1 MKKIVALT
9 LTFAMAFSM
18 VACGAKTEEAPA
30 ATEEAVVET
39 TTEEVA
45 AEETT
50 DAETEATADVK
61 SEGVMTYEE
70 YAAAEL
76 DTEVKALRETAEK
89 YNAKRN

>member
-9 LTFAMAFSM
+9 LTLAMAFSM

-39 TTEEVA
+39 

-50 DAETEATADVK
+50 DAETEATAD
-61 SEGVMTYEE
+61 
-70 YAAAEL
+70 A
-76 DTEVKALRETAEK
+76 ETAAGYEHQIE
-89 YNAKRN
+89 